1 MSFLLDLSTIFYYT
15 IWLYDYDSVVV
26 WQFVTVTYDI
36 MLNPNSKFQNRK

>member
-15 IWLYDYDSVVV
+15 IWPYDYDSVVV
-26 WQFVTVTYDI
+26 WQFMTVTYDI